1 MFRAGEMG
9 MTGGKSATGRE
20 QGSHVTR
27 VALLALVAHHS
38 LLSRLPFAGALG
50 KMGAV

>member
-1 MFRAGEMG
+1 MFRAGETG
-9 MTGGKSATGRE
+9 GIGGKSATGRE

-27 VALLALVAHHS
+27 VTLLALVVHHS
-38 LLSRLPFAGALG
+38 FLNRLPFARGLG

>member
-20 QGSHVTR
+20 QGSHVRR
-27 VALLALVAHHS
+27 VTLLAIVAHHS
-38 LLSRLPFAGALG
+38 LLNRLPFACALG

>member
-1 MFRAGEMG
+1 MFRAGETG
-9 MTGGKSATGRE
+9 GTGGKSSTGRE

-27 VALLALVAHHS
+27 VTLLALVAHHS
-38 LLSRLPFAGALG
+38 LLSRLPFARALG

>member
-1 MFRAGEMG
+1 MFRAGETG
-9 MTGGKSATGRE
+9 GTGGKRATGRG

-27 VALLALVAHHS
+27 VTLLAHHS
-38 LLSRLPFAGALG
+38 LLNRLPFARALG